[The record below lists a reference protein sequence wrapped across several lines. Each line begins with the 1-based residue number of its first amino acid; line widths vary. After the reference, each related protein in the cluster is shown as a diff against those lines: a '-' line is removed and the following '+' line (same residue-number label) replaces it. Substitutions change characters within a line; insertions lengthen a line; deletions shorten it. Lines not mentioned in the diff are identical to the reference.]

1 MKFLKVFTNLL
12 DEFLSQLS
20 LVFPDEQDLKRYHR
34 NAQTL
39 IQMNPRLVLNL
50 FQTYVLPYRQQI
62 TCRDETFFMT
72 KDYSAEEEQINSYCN
87 GKDMIKAIRLKALW
101 QVMSDNTKEI
111 TWDYMNKLI
120 QAAEKA

>member
-1 MKFLKVFTNLL
+1 MKFLKVFTKLL

-62 TCRDETFFMT
+62 ICRDETFFMT

-120 QAAEKA
+120 MAAEKA